1 MRKLMFAALAL
12 LLALPLAFNSS
23 GTKTYAGVAPP
34 FQDDGPRVMTMPQRG
49 RRRRVRGDRRR
60 GRHSIRRA
68 FKRAGLSAGRGGRRF
83 GRNMARG
90 RVVRAGGEL
99 GKGMGGFGKHTGRG
113 VGRTMRRVFKP

>member
-12 LLALPLAFNSS
+12 LLALPLVFASS
-23 GTKTYAGVAPP
+23 NTRTGASVAPP
-34 FQDDGPRVMTMPQRG
+34 QEDGRRVLTGPHRG
-49 RRRRVRGDRRR
+49 RRRRVRGDYGR
-60 GRHSIRRA
+60 GRHGIRRS

-90 RVVRAGGEL
+90 RVVRAGGAL